1 LARWLKHITYA
12 LIATFIFFTILP
24 AANEVEAKVFWG
36 KSELKSGMIEKI
48 TILQDTNLYRIK
60 DNRFYIVHKAKE
72 GQEFGAYFDRY
83 RQGVGRLHS
92 LGMATYVPQSSAM
105 VPQTMMKQLKREQ
118 QTTSITLSAAGDVTL
133 GRDENYGYINSFDD
147 VAKRNGIRFFSK
159 NIEPIFKND
168 DFTTVN
174 LETTLT
180 TSTRKANKKF
190 RFRGHPSYAKI
201 LTFAGIEAVNLAN
214 NHTYDYLQKGYED
227 TIASLKREGIG
238 YFDEKHPL
246 LTMVKGVKIGVV
258 GYKGWVDNSQVRK
271 QILNDIRSL
280 RKKGAKI
287 VLVHFHWGEERSYI
301 PNKTQKSLGRFAID
315 SGADLVVGHHPHVI
329 QGIEEY
335 KGKFIVYSLGN
346 FMFGGNKNPT
356 DKDTFIFQQTFY
368 VQNGKLT
375 ARKEIRIIPCRIS
388 SVTTRNNYQP
398 TPLKGSEAKRVK
410 TKILNLSAKIKKP
423 TWTVYEKNN

>member
-1 LARWLKHITYA
+1 LVSRLKHITYA
-12 LIATFIFFTILP
+12 LITAFIFFTILP
-24 AANEVEAKVFWG
+24 ATNKVEAKVFWG
-36 KSELKSGMIEKI
+36 QSEL
-48 TILQDTNLYRIK
+48 
-60 DNRFYIVHKAKE
+60 
-72 GQEFGAYFDRY
+72 YFDKYWRE
-83 RQGVGRLHS
+83 VGRLHS
-92 LGMATYVPQSSAM
+92 LGMRMYLPQSSAM
-105 VPQTMMKQLKREQ
+105 VPQTMMKQLNREQ

-133 GRDENYGYINSFDD
+133 GRDENYGYVNSFDD

-201 LTFAGIEAVNLAN
+201 LTFAGIEAANLAN

-227 TIASLKREGIG
+227 TIASLKKEGIG
-238 YFDEKHPL
+238 YFDEKHPM
-246 LTMVKGVKIGVV
+246 LTTVKGVKIGVV

-280 RKKGAKI
+280 RKKGANI
-287 VLVHFHWGEERSYI
+287 VLVHFHWGVERSYI
-301 PNKTQKSLGRFAID
+301 PNTTQKSLGRFAID

-346 FMFGGNKNPT
+346 FMFGGNKNPA

-410 TKILNLSAKIKKP
+410 TKILNLSVKIKKP
-423 TWTVYEKNN
+423 TWSVYEK